1 MQVLMT
7 GQGQQRQGTQH
18 QATGAGQ
25 RRPAPAGAA
34 AALQEAL
41 LPPALPVL
49 PRARIAARYLTA
61 GQDQAAGGDWF
72 DAIPLAGGVVALVV
86 GDVAG
91 HGIAASAAMGQLR
104 SVLDELLAA
113 EPDLGTVLTRAEEFA
128 AGRPA
133 LRAAT
138 VALAVLDP
146 ADGTL
151 RYTTCGHP
159 PPLIISTDGTSRYLP
174 GTRTGPL
181 GTGSAPDLATVTLQP
196 GELVL
201 LYSDGLI
208 KRPDRTVAEAMAEL
222 AKAAA
227 EAAAGR
233 ARPASAGPGSGPA
246 AADRVCQLTVDLL
259 ARAGYADDVTTLA
272 AQRLAEPVPALH
284 LELPGEL
291 TSVTTARHSFAAWL
305 DQIDAAAEDRND
317 LQLAVAEIVTNAIEH
332 AYLPGRPGVVELRA
346 ALRDDGSLECQ
357 ITDHGSWRMPEPS
370 ATGRGHG
377 LMVAGQVVDQLQVS
391 LPPPASAPP
400 GAGGTLVTLRRRLGK
415 PAVVGP
421 GPGARLSVPFP
432 GPPFTLDV
440 GTDGAIAHVRAAGP
454 VDATI
459 AVQLSR
465 RLLAASAGGTLPL
478 TVDLTHV
485 SYLASAGIRALYQV
499 RQQLSAHRQQLRL
512 LAAPGSSVALILDQA
527 HLSYAAS
534 TITASRR

>member
-1 MQVLMT
+1 MQVLMS
-7 GQGQQRQGTQH
+7 
-18 QATGAGQ
+18 AV
-25 RRPAPAGAA
+25 

-49 PRARIAARYLTA
+49 PQAQIAARYLPA
-61 GQDQAAGGDWF
+61 DDESAAGGDWF
-72 DAIPLAGGVVALVV
+72 DAVPLADGTVALVV

-104 SVLDELLAA
+104 SVLDELLTA
-113 EPDLGTVLTRAEEFA
+113 EPDLGSVLARAEAFA

-133 LRAAT
+133 LRTAT

-208 KRPDRTVAEAMAEL
+208 KRPDRTVGEGLAEMAKV
-222 AKAAA
+222 ATD
-227 EAAAGR
+227 AAAGPVP
-233 ARPASAGPGSGPA
+233 PASAGPT
-246 AADRVCQLTVDLL
+246 AADRVCQLTVELL
-259 ARAGYADDVTTLA
+259 ARTGHADDLTALA
-272 AQRLAEPVPALH
+272 AQRLAEPVPALQ

-291 TSVTTARHSFAAWL
+291 TSVTTARHAFVAWL
-305 DQIDAAAEDRND
+305 DQIDAGIVDRDD

-332 AYLPGRPGVVELRA
+332 AYLPDRPGMVELRA
-346 ALRDDGSLECQ
+346 ALWDDGNVECRV
-357 ITDHGSWRMPEPS
+357 TDHGTWRVPDPS
-370 ATGRGHG
+370 VIGRGNG

-391 LPPPASAPP
+391 LPPRAGAPP
-400 GAGGTLVTLRRRLGK
+400 GAGGTVVRLRHRLRR

-421 GPGARLSVPFP
+421 DPGAHIRVPFP
-432 GPPFTLDV
+432 GPPFTL
-440 GTDGAIAHVRAAGP
+440 GIGSDGAIALVQAAGP
-454 VDATI
+454 IDAST
-459 AVQLSR
+459 AAQLSR
-465 RLLAASAGGTLPL
+465 RLLTASAGGTLPL
-478 TVDLTHV
+478 TVDLTDV

-499 RQQLSAHRQQLRL
+499 SQQLYVHRQHLRL
-512 LAAPGSSVALILDQA
+512 LAVPGSSVALILDQA

-534 TITASRR
+534 IITASRR